1 MTAGVTAVVLA
12 AGQGKRM
19 RSNYPK
25 VIHNVGG
32 GPMLSRVL
40 ESAGQAGVDEQV
52 VVVGYGREKI
62 YEVMGDGIM

>member
-25 VIHNVGG
+25 VIHNVGRRADAV
-32 GPMLSRVL
+32 PCT

-52 VVVGYGREKI
+52 VVVGYGREDI
-62 YEVMGDGIM
+62 RSHG